1 MCDFSCIWECD
12 PKQIYRSERIQT
24 ISSPTLETKAT
35 TKNGWHMLTAQRHS
49 VENRSPKPELNYY

>member
-24 ISSPTLETKAT
+24 MSSPTLETKAT
-35 TKNGWHMLTAQRHS
+35 TKMGGKHQSRNTACGECEKS
-49 VENRSPKPELNYY
+49 

>member
-24 ISSPTLETKAT
+24 ISSPILETKAT
-35 TKNGWHMLTAQRHS
+35 TKMGGTCQPRSITRS
-49 VENRSPKPELNYY
+49 VTEV